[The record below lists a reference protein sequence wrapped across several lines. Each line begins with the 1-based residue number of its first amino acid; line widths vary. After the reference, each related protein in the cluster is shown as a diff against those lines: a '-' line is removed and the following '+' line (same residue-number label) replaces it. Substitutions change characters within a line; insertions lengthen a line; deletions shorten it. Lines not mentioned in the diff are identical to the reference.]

1 MDRMVKA
8 DIAGEERLLNFSI
21 AVMFDMDDRYGDLN
35 GALTALS
42 DPGKKGFEAVRWFV
56 VKMANDAELYRRE
69 QGYAPVPLLEEKDIS
84 IRMTPLA
91 YTEMKNA
98 VIEAITAGYQK
109 ETSPSGEID
118 LGLEEIEAKKE
129 KAGA

>member
-1 MDRMVKA
+1 MDRMIKA
-8 DIAGEERLLNFSI
+8 NIAGEERLLNFSI
-21 AVMFDMDDRYGDLN
+21 AVMFDMDERYGDLN
-35 GALTALS
+35 GALNALS

-56 VKMANDAELYRRE
+56 VQMANDAELYRRE
-69 QGYAPVPLLEEKDIS
+69 HGYEPVPLLEEKDIS

-91 YTEMKNA
+91 FTEMKNA
-98 VIEAITAGYQK
+98 VIEAITAGYQR
-109 ETSPSGEID
+109 ETSPTGEID